1 MKDAK
6 TFKVKNICCIGAGY
20 VGGPTMAVIA
30 KYCPDINVY
39 VVDIDK
45 QKISNWNNTDLNKL
59 PVFEPNLDQIIEKCR
74 NKNLFFSHEIEK
86 YISIADIVFISVNT
100 PTKVRGFGAGKASDL
115 KWVEACARQV
125 ANFARN
131 HTIVVEKSTLP
142 VRTAEV
148 IQNIL
153 EIAQRRTKE
162 NNEAPTFDV
171 LSNPEF
177 LSEGTAINDLKNP
190 DRVLIGGNNNK
201 AIKTL
206 SAIYEN
212 WVSKDKILETNIWSS
227 ELAKLT
233 SNAFL
238 AQRISSINSISAIC
252 ESTGADVREVSRAIG
267 KDTRIGSKFLDSGPG
282 FGGSCFKKDIL
293 NLVYIAKFY
302 GLNEVA
308 DFWESVVNI
317 NTWHQSRISQ
327 LVIKNLFGTLAG
339 KKIVI
344 LGFAFKA
351 NTNDTRESA
360 AIQICKDLINE
371 GANLI
376 INDPKVSPNQ
386 ITHDLEMEQLNTKLE
401 ENSFYNKN
409 GLGSWSFSKNIDTEI
424 FEDAYAVLVLTEWP
438 QYSMINWKKIAKKM
452 IQPGWIFDSR
462 SILDSEEV
470 KNAELNLWR
479 VGDGS

>member
-1 MKDAK
+1 MKIK
-6 TFKVKNICCIGAGY
+6 KICCIGAGY
-20 VGGPTMAVIA
+20 VGGPTMSVIA
-30 KYCPDINVY
+30 DKCPDIQVE
-39 VVDIDK
+39 VVDLNEDRIN
-45 QKISNWNNTDLNKL
+45 QWNNEDFENL
-59 PVFEPNLDQIIEKCR
+59 PIYEPGLAEIVKRCR
-74 NKNLFFSHEIEK
+74 GKNLHFSSLVREK
-86 YISIADIVFISVNT
+86 IKTADIIFISVNT
-100 PTKVRGFGAGKASDL
+100 PTKKYGLGAGKASDL
-115 KWVEACARQV
+115 KWVERCAREV
-125 ANFARN
+125 ASYASG

-148 IQNIL
+148 IKTIL
-153 EIAQRRTKE
+153 QASTDSINSSSGIK
-162 NNEAPTFDV
+162 TFDV

-177 LSEGTAINDLKNP
+177 LAEGSAVSDLLFP
-190 DRVLIGGNNNK
+190 DRVLIGGENKK
-201 AIKTL
+201 AIDAL
-206 SAIYEN
+206 SNIYKK
-212 WVSKDKILETNIWSS
+212 WVPEEKILHTNIWSS

-267 KDTRIGSKFLDSGPG
+267 KDSRIGSKFLDSGPG

-293 NLVYIAKFY
+293 NLVYLAKFY

-317 NTWHQSRISQ
+317 NAWHQSRISQ

-371 GANLI
+371 GAYLV
-376 INDPKVSPNQ
+376 INDPKVSPHQ
-386 ITHDLEMEQLNTKLE
+386 ITNDLGMKQLSKISETESLNM
-401 ENSFYNKN
+401 YD
-409 GLGSWSFSKNIDTEI
+409 GLGSWNYGENLDIEI
-424 FEDAYAVLVLTEWP
+424 FNDAYAILVLTEWP
-438 QYSMINWKKIAKKM
+438 QYSSINWKEVAKKM

-462 SILDSEEV
+462 SILDSEKV
-470 KNAELNLWR
+470 KNAELNFWR